1 MPGMPYKI
9 MSIVTRKLEGVN
21 HFHYY
26 LCRQLKGGG
35 MEIFM
40 RLLEV
45 EGLTKKYPKFT
56 LKNVSFSLEQ
66 GRIMGLIGKNGAG
79 KSTTLK
85 SMLNMVCPDKGTIKM
100 LGHDF
105 RQDEESC
112 KQNIGVVL
120 GSIQFYQ
127 DKKLQTITG
136 VTKRFYQNWDDTAYQ
151 KYMSMFELD
160 EQKQVK
166 QLSEGMKVKYL
177 IALAL
182 SHDAKLLIFDEPTS
196 GLDPVAREDLLEL
209 FQQLVK
215 DGKRSILF
223 STHITSDLDKCA
235 DDITYIKNG
244 EIIASSD
251 KASFIQTFQSLKAPG
266 EDSLNLEEI
275 MVRNE
280 RGTYNV

>member
-1 MPGMPYKI
+1 MAEDFVIEMLHITKEFPGIKANDDI
-9 MSIVTRKLEGVN
+9 TLQLRKGEV
-21 HFHYY
+21 HA
-26 LCRQLKGGG
+26 
-35 MEIFM
+35 
-40 RLLEV
+40 LLGE
-45 EGLTKKYPKFT
+45 
-56 LKNVSFSLEQ
+56 
-66 GRIMGLIGKNGAG
+66 NGAG

>member
-1 MPGMPYKI
+1 MENAIELRNLRKSYK
-9 MSIVTRKLEGVN
+9 
-21 HFHYY
+21 H
-26 LCRQLKGGG
+26 
-35 MEIFM
+35 
-40 RLLEV
+40 
-45 EGLTKKYPKFT
+45 FT
-56 LKNVSFSLEQ
+56 LDGISLTLPL
-66 GRIMGLIGKNGAG
+66 GCIMGFIGENGAG

-136 VTKRFYQNWDDTAYQ
+136 VTKRFYQNWDDAAYR

-244 EIIASSD
+244 EIIASAD
-251 KASFIQTFQSLKAPG
+251 KASFVQTFQSLKAPG

>member
-1 MPGMPYKI
+1 
-9 MSIVTRKLEGVN
+9 
-21 HFHYY
+21 
-26 LCRQLKGGG
+26 
-35 MEIFM
+35 M

-45 EGLTKKYPKFT
+45 EGLTKKYPKFA
-56 LKNVSFSLEQ
+56 LKNVSFSLDQ

-85 SMLNMVCPDKGTIKM
+85 CMLNMVCPDKGTIKM

-136 VTKRFYQNWDDTAYQ
+136 VTKRFYQNWDDAAYL

>member
-1 MPGMPYKI
+1 
-9 MSIVTRKLEGVN
+9 
-21 HFHYY
+21 
-26 LCRQLKGGG
+26 
-35 MEIFM
+35 M

-251 KASFIQTFQSLKAPG
+251 KASFIQAFQSLKAPG

>member
-1 MPGMPYKI
+1 
-9 MSIVTRKLEGVN
+9 
-21 HFHYY
+21 
-26 LCRQLKGGG
+26 
-35 MEIFM
+35 M

-112 KQNIGVVL
+112 KQNVGVVL

>member
-1 MPGMPYKI
+1 
-9 MSIVTRKLEGVN
+9 
-21 HFHYY
+21 
-26 LCRQLKGGG
+26 
-35 MEIFM
+35 
-40 RLLEV
+40 
-45 EGLTKKYPKFT
+45 
-56 LKNVSFSLEQ
+56 
-66 GRIMGLIGKNGAG
+66 
-79 KSTTLK
+79 
-85 SMLNMVCPDKGTIKM
+85 
-100 LGHDF
+100 
-105 RQDEESC
+105 
-112 KQNIGVVL
+112 
-120 GSIQFYQ
+120 
-127 DKKLQTITG
+127 
-136 VTKRFYQNWDDTAYQ
+136 
-151 KYMSMFELD
+151 
-160 EQKQVK
+160 
-166 QLSEGMKVKYL
+166 MKVKYL

-244 EIIASSD
+244 EIIASAD
-251 KASFIQTFQSLKAPG
+251 KASFVQTFQSLKAPG

>member
-1 MPGMPYKI
+1 
-9 MSIVTRKLEGVN
+9 
-21 HFHYY
+21 
-26 LCRQLKGGG
+26 
-35 MEIFM
+35 M

-127 DKKLQTITG
+127 DKKLQTITS
-136 VTKRFYQNWDDTAYQ
+136 VTKRFYQNWDDAAYL

-182 SHDAKLLIFDEPTS
+182 SHNAKLLIFDEPTS

-244 EIIASSD
+244 EIIASAD
-251 KASFIQTFQSLKAPG
+251 KSSFIQTFQSLKASD

>member
-1 MPGMPYKI
+1 
-9 MSIVTRKLEGVN
+9 
-21 HFHYY
+21 
-26 LCRQLKGGG
+26 
-35 MEIFM
+35 M

-56 LKNVSFSLEQ
+56 FKNVSFSLDQ

-127 DKKLQTITG
+127 DKKLQTITS
-136 VTKRFYQNWDDTAYQ
+136 VTKRFYQNWDDAAYL

-182 SHDAKLLIFDEPTS
+182 SHNAKLLIFDEPTS

-244 EIIASSD
+244 EIIASAD
-251 KASFIQTFQSLKAPG
+251 KASFIQTFQSLKAPD

-280 RGTYNV
+280 RGDL

>member
-1 MPGMPYKI
+1 
-9 MSIVTRKLEGVN
+9 
-21 HFHYY
+21 
-26 LCRQLKGGG
+26 
-35 MEIFM
+35 M

-45 EGLTKKYPKFT
+45 KGLTKRYPKFT

-85 SMLNMVCPDKGTIKM
+85 SMLNMVCPDSGTIKM

-105 RQDEESC
+105 RQDEEDC

-136 VTKRFYQNWDDTAYQ
+136 VTKRFYQNWDDAAYR
-151 KYMSMFELD
+151 KYMTMFELD

-177 IALAL
+177 I
-182 SHDAKLLIFDEPTS
+182 DAKLLIFDEPTS

-244 EIIASSD
+244 EIIASAD
-251 KASFIQTFQSLKAPG
+251 KASFIQAFQSLKAPG
-266 EDSLNLEEI
+266 EDNLNLEEI

>member
-1 MPGMPYKI
+1 
-9 MSIVTRKLEGVN
+9 
-21 HFHYY
+21 
-26 LCRQLKGGG
+26 
-35 MEIFM
+35 
-40 RLLEV
+40 
-45 EGLTKKYPKFT
+45 
-56 LKNVSFSLEQ
+56 
-66 GRIMGLIGKNGAG
+66 
-79 KSTTLK
+79 
-85 SMLNMVCPDKGTIKM
+85 
-100 LGHDF
+100 
-105 RQDEESC
+105 
-112 KQNIGVVL
+112 
-120 GSIQFYQ
+120 
-127 DKKLQTITG
+127 
-136 VTKRFYQNWDDTAYQ
+136 
-151 KYMSMFELD
+151 
-160 EQKQVK
+160 
-166 QLSEGMKVKYL
+166 MKVKYL

>member
-1 MPGMPYKI
+1 MK
-9 MSIVTRKLEGVN
+9 
-21 HFHYY
+21 
-26 LCRQLKGGG
+26 
-35 MEIFM
+35 
-40 RLLEV
+40 LLEV
-45 EGLTKKYPKFT
+45 NGLSKRYPKFT

-85 SMLNMVCPDKGTIKM
+85 AMLHMVCPDRGTIKM

-105 RQDEESC
+105 QQEEEVC
-112 KQNIGVVL
+112 KQDMGVVL
-120 GSIQFYQ
+120 GGIQFYQ
-127 DKKLQTITG
+127 TKKLRTITD
-136 VTKRFYQNWDDTAYQ
+136 VTRRFYRNWDEAAYQ
-151 KYMSMFELD
+151 NYMAMFELD
-160 EQKQVK
+160 EQKQVH

-182 SHDAKLLIFDEPTS
+182 SHNAKLLVLDEPTS

-209 FQQLVK
+209 FRRLVEN
-215 DGKRSILF
+215 GQRSILF

-244 EIIASSD
+244 EIIASAG
-251 KASFIQTFQSLKAPG
+251 KEAFIQSFQSLKRPG
-266 EDSLNLEEI
+266 EHGLNLEEI

-280 RGTYNV
+280 RGSSHVETTL

>member
-1 MPGMPYKI
+1 
-9 MSIVTRKLEGVN
+9 
-21 HFHYY
+21 
-26 LCRQLKGGG
+26 
-35 MEIFM
+35 M

-127 DKKLQTITG
+127 DKKLQTITS
-136 VTKRFYQNWDDTAYQ
+136 VTKRFYQNWDDAAYL

-182 SHDAKLLIFDEPTS
+182 SHNAKLLIFDEPTS

-215 DGKRSILF
+215 DGNRSILF

-244 EIIASSD
+244 EIIASAD
-251 KASFIQTFQSLKAPG
+251 KSSFIQTFQSLKASD

>member
-1 MPGMPYKI
+1 
-9 MSIVTRKLEGVN
+9 
-21 HFHYY
+21 
-26 LCRQLKGGG
+26 
-35 MEIFM
+35 M

-136 VTKRFYQNWDDTAYQ
+136 VTKRFYQNWDDAAYQ

>member
-1 MPGMPYKI
+1 
-9 MSIVTRKLEGVN
+9 
-21 HFHYY
+21 
-26 LCRQLKGGG
+26 
-35 MEIFM
+35 M

-85 SMLNMVCPDKGTIKM
+85 CMLNMVCPDKGTIKM

-127 DKKLQTITG
+127 DKKLQTITS
-136 VTKRFYQNWDDTAYQ
+136 VTKRFYQNWNDAAYL

-182 SHDAKLLIFDEPTS
+182 SHNAKLLIFDEPTS

-215 DGKRSILF
+215 DGNRSILF

-244 EIIASSD
+244 EIIASAD
-251 KASFIQTFQSLKAPG
+251 KSSFIQTFQSLKASD

>member
-1 MPGMPYKI
+1 
-9 MSIVTRKLEGVN
+9 
-21 HFHYY
+21 
-26 LCRQLKGGG
+26 
-35 MEIFM
+35 M

>member
-1 MPGMPYKI
+1 
-9 MSIVTRKLEGVN
+9 
-21 HFHYY
+21 
-26 LCRQLKGGG
+26 
-35 MEIFM
+35 M

-85 SMLNMVCPDKGTIKM
+85 SILNMVCPDSGTIQM

-105 RQDEESC
+105 RQDEEIC
-112 KQNIGVVL
+112 KQNVGVVL

-127 DKKLQTITG
+127 DKKLQTITS
-136 VTKRFYQNWDDTAYQ
+136 VTKRFYQNWDDAAYI
-151 KYMSMFELD
+151 KYMSMCELD

-166 QLSEGMKVKYL
+166 QLSEVMKVIYL

-182 SHDAKLLIFDEPTS
+182 SHNAKLLIFDEPTS

-244 EIIASSD
+244 EIIASAD
-251 KASFIQTFQSLKAPG
+251 KASFIQTFQSLKAPD

-280 RGTYNV
+280 RGDL

>member
-1 MPGMPYKI
+1 
-9 MSIVTRKLEGVN
+9 
-21 HFHYY
+21 
-26 LCRQLKGGG
+26 
-35 MEIFM
+35 M

-85 SMLNMVCPDKGTIKM
+85 SILNMVYPDKGCIKM

-112 KQNIGVVL
+112 KQNVGVVL

-244 EIIASSD
+244 EIIASAD
-251 KASFIQTFQSLKAPG
+251 KASFIQAFQSLKAPG

>member
-1 MPGMPYKI
+1 
-9 MSIVTRKLEGVN
+9 
-21 HFHYY
+21 
-26 LCRQLKGGG
+26 
-35 MEIFM
+35 M

-85 SMLNMVCPDKGTIKM
+85 SMLNMVCPDKGCIKM